1 MALVRWDPFRE
12 LNPLGN
18 HFTRFFDRNGF
29 DWSDHTPTAT
39 TAWVPKVDI
48 FENESDLVVRAE
60 LSGIDPKEVELS
72 VENNVLTI
80 SGERRLEYDEKK
92 DNYHRVERSYG
103 SFSRSFSLP
112 RIVNKDKIRVD
123 YKDGVLAVHLPK
135 QEEAKP
141 RQIKIAS

>member
-1 MALVRWDPFRE
+1 MALIRWDPFRA
-12 LNPLGN
+12 LNPLEN

-29 DWSDHTPTAT
+29 DWPDRTPTET

-112 RIVNKDKIRVD
+112 RIVNKDKIRAD
-123 YKDGVLAVHLPK
+123 YKDGVLVVHLPK